1 MGDTSEEYKKLTA
14 LLHIKPE
21 TSSIIFNDF
30 ISIIKQTLSNSVL
43 PNETLLDTN
52 TKILESIYNVADQIE
67 LNTDETLELEKKIVL
82 SIAIRLKSEE
92 YMISNINDSTFVDGI
107 SKNQTSVLMEKYQEK
122 FPDNRE
128 ALNILRRVNL
138 MTPENIH
145 LNSFMYE
152 PILDMSNEHLK
163 VLYKDVKSLF
173 IVD

>member
-1 MGDTSEEYKKLTA
+1 
-14 LLHIKPE
+14 
-21 TSSIIFNDF
+21 
-30 ISIIKQTLSNSVL
+30 
-43 PNETLLDTN
+43 
-52 TKILESIYNVADQIE
+52 
-67 LNTDETLELEKKIVL
+67 
-82 SIAIRLKSEE
+82 
-92 YMISNINDSTFVDGI
+92 MISNINDSTFVDGI

-173 IVD
+173 TVD